1 MSKNIL
7 AIYPHPD
14 DETIIGAGTLRKH
27 VKAGDKITLVCAT
40 LGQNG
45 TPHGSTFFC

>member
-14 DETIIGAGTLRKH
+14 DETIIGALNFEKTCQSR
-27 VKAGDKITLVCAT
+27 
-40 LGQNG
+40 
-45 TPHGSTFFC
+45 